1 MGPPA
6 RRQWRPRTLRTAAFL
21 VLPLVLRCDSL
32 VNVSLPALVQ
42 KLCENQ
48 PVLQNLTGPSCR
60 ATTDQIGTCWPRSS
74 AGDLVARPCPEFVNG
89 VKYNTTRE

>member
-1 MGPPA
+1 MNKTTILHFFTEDWDVNCSLFDA
-6 RRQWRPRTLRTAAFL
+6 LQETLEGRVEEGAQD
-21 VLPLVLRCDSL
+21 RD
-32 VNVSLPALVQ
+32 
-42 KLCENQ
+42 
-48 PVLQNLTGPSCR
+48 GPSCR